1 MGPFLMS
8 EVPLQ
13 VEKEA
18 EGDEATRTG
27 KIGEA
32 RVLKPINV
40 DSDIQVLVF
49 FFIALEPR
57 VE

>member
-1 MGPFLMS
+1 MS

-32 RVLKPINV
+32 LVLQPINV

-49 FFIALEPR
+49 FFIALEPK